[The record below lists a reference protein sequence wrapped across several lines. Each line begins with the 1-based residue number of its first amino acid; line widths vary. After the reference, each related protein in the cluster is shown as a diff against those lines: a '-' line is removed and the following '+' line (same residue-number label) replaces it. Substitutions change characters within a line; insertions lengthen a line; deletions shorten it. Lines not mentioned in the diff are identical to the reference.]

1 MENTDIFE
9 LWKNQT
15 NRIEQSLSVNR
26 QLLKEVI
33 NQKVRFTLQ
42 PLIALKSWGIVA
54 FVLYILLL
62 AKILFWAFAENSSGF
77 DYFTISISAIL
88 LINIKGL
95 IDYIRHLLLTKSI
108 NYDGSITEI
117 QEKLIRLQLSIIQH
131 SRTMWLQLP
140 FFTTFYL
147 SSDWFPRSA
156 SLVLIV
162 IQILVTCLSVYGSV
176 WLFKNQKV
184 ENLHK
189 KWLKLL
195 IGSGGKYVINAL
207 TFYYEL
213 EEYKKENPATPGKA
227 ATSSSPETL

>member
-54 FVLYILLL
+54 FVFYILVLI
-62 AKILFWAFAENSSGF
+62 KILFWAFAVNSSGF
-77 DYFTISISAIL
+77 GYFTLSISAIL

-95 IDYIRHLLLTKSI
+95 IDYIRHLILTKSI

-117 QEKLIRLQLSIIQH
+117 QEKLIRLQLSIIKH

-147 SSDWFPRSA
+147 SSEWFPQSA
-156 SLVLIV
+156 SWILIV
-162 IQILVTCLSVYGSV
+162 IQLLVTGLSVYGSV
-176 WLFKNQKV
+176 WLFKNQTV
-184 ENLHK
+184 ENIHK
-189 KWLKLL
+189 KWLKTL
-195 IGSGGKYVINAL
+195 IAGSGGKYVINAL
-207 TFYYEL
+207 EFYYEL
-213 EEYKKENPATPGKA
+213 EEYKTENTA
-227 ATSSSPETL
+227 APDKTARL